1 MAGTTATITAKMTT
15 DTTMSNEQCRFPR
28 LALLRLQ
35 SWLSPAFPSGS
46 YSYSHGI
53 EWAVEAGYVDDRE
66 TLVDWLESDLRY
78 GSGRNEAI
86 FFIEAWRSATD
97 NDLVKLFQIAEL
109 ACAFRGTSEFAL
121 ESSQQGMACLWTLR
135 RVWPDE
141 LLDQLSEL
149 LSKQNLSPALAVVH
163 GVASAKQGLPANL
176 ALPAFLQS
184 YVANLV
190 TAGVRLVP
198 LGQTDGQRAIA
209 SLEQVVLAATD
220 EATGA
225 TVDDL
230 GSAAFMVDLASMRHE
245 TQYTRLFRS

>member
-1 MAGTTATITAKMTT
+1 MAITATITAIGTT
-15 DTTMSNEQCRFPR
+15 GTIMSNEQSWFPR

-53 EWAVEAGYVDDRE
+53 EWAVEAGYIDDRE
-66 TLVDWLESDLRY
+66 TFVNWLESDLRY

-86 FFIEAWRSATD
+86 FFIEAWRSAAD
-97 NDLVKLFQIAEL
+97 NDLVKLFEIAEL

-121 ESSQQGMACLWTLR
+121 ESSQQGMGCLWTLR

-220 EATGA
+220 EAMGA